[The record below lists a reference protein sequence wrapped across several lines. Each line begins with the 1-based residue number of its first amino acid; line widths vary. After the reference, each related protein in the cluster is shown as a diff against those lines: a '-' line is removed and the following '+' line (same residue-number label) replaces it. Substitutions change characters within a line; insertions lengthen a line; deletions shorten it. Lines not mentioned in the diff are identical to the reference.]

1 MEFEKEEEKPIGE
14 EVPKTNDPNDDDK
27 RTVSVV
33 LTYDLDR
40 DELEIDS
47 GFENSGLAFKDPIG
61 YTTHL
66 LQMGLE
72 QWIRTKVGMV
82 CPNCSIDMEEDW
94 DWCPKCGYSLVDE
107 DENE

>member
-1 MEFEKEEEKPIGE
+1 MEYEEKGNDI
-14 EVPKTNDPNDDDK
+14 DPNDIRK
-27 RTVSVV
+27 IEVT
-33 LTYDLDR
+33 LIYDLDK

-47 GFENSGLAFKDPIG
+47 GFEKIGLTFKDPIG

-72 QWIRTKVGMV
+72 QWIRTKVGMI
-82 CPNCSIDMEEDW
+82 CPNCSVEMEEDW

-107 DENE
+107 EDNE